1 MKSFF
6 TALWCLLLSTS
17 LSAQYFGQQSYNYKT
32 VENID
37 YRIEDPNDYAA
48 ERCVLDIYYPTDKS
62 GFSTLIWYHGGG
74 LTGGQKQ
81 VPTELMN
88 KGIAVVAVNYRLS
101 PRATVEECIDDAAAA
116 AAWVVKNIADY
127 GGNSELIFVSGH
139 SAGGYLTSMIGMDKR
154 WLEPYGI
161 DPDEAFAA
169 LLPYSGQAITHFT
182 RRSEMGMK
190 DTQPLVDH
198 LAPLYH
204 VRPDCPPM
212 VIYSGDRELE
222 MLGRYEE
229 NAYLWRMMKI
239 CGHPDVTLYELDGFN
254 HNTMASPA
262 HQLAIQYIRTRERA
276 ANNK

>member
-1 MKSFF
+1 MRSIFA
-6 TALWCLLLSTS
+6 ALLCLMLSTS
-17 LSAQYFGQQSYNYKT
+17 LGAQYFGQRSYTYKT

-37 YRIEDPNDYAA
+37 YRAEDPNDYAA
-48 ERCVLDIYYPTDKS
+48 ERCMLDLYYPTDKPD
-62 GFSTLIWYHGGG
+62 FPTLIWFHGGG
-74 LTGGQKQ
+74 LTGGQKHI
-81 VPTELMN
+81 PTELMN
-88 KGIAVVAVNYRLS
+88 KGLAVVAVNYRLS
-101 PRATVEECIDDAAAA
+101 PGATVEECIDDAAAA
-116 AAWVVKNIADY
+116 AAWVVNNIAGY
-127 GGNSELIFVSGH
+127 GGNTELIFVSGH
-139 SAGGYLTSMIGMDKR
+139 SAGGYLTSMIGMDKS

-190 DTQPLVDH
+190 DTQPLVDN

-254 HNTMASPA
+254 HNNMASPA
-262 HQLAIQYIRTRERA
+262 HQLALQYIQSRERA
-276 ANNK
+276 ARNN